1 MVDHYPGPLA
11 KFSPLWTEYN
21 EVYEADIRIL
31 KEAQSLKERHVS
43 LSIPCYANSVKKPEK
58 VLI

>member
-1 MVDHYPGPLA
+1 MNIYIAGLNRWAGYATVDR
-11 KFSPLWTEYN
+11 LWTEYN

-31 KEAQSLKERHVS
+31 KEAQLSLKEPVK
-43 LSIPCYANSVKKPEK
+43 LNSVKKPEK